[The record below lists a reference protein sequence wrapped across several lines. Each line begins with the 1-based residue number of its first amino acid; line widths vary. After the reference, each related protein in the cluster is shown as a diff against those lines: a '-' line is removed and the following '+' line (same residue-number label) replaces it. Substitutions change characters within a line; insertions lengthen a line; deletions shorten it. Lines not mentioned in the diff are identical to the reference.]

1 MPIYTKRCSQNT
13 QKLSQVGGSSLY
25 FSRFLSF
32 TRYFLFLLP
41 LASLFLLASCGG
53 GGGAAGAGAADG
65 DAGSAG
71 SAADNLSIANSSV
84 AENDRSIN
92 FTVSLPAAENS
103 VTSFYY
109 RTKDDSAVAG
119 SDYRAT
125 SASASIASGA
135 TTTKISVVIINDDD
149 IEDEESFFVE
159 ILRSSTADTVIATAT
174 ATIKIDDLPSLS
186 IAGASASE
194 DAESLE
200 FIVSLSAPFPG
211 HIVSFDY
218 QTIAGSATEGDDYTG
233 VASNTASNTATIP
246 AGDTQIS
253 VPISIVN
260 DSIDEGTEV
269 FELVISNPVNATISQ
284 ASSALG
290 TIKGEIA
297 SLFIADVSTL
307 ESAGVLKFIVTLD
320 RLVNQTVYFDY
331 ETTPVSASFLD
342 YTSAFGRASIPAGDT
357 TAEIPIAIVDDQLV
371 EDNESF
377 FVEISNATSATSAIL
392 ISKPRATVT
401 IKIDELPTLSIA
413 GRSVIESAGR
423 LRFIARLSVPFPE
436 NIVSFDYET
445 LSGSASRDLDY
456 SHSTARA
463 SIKAGELITSIFV
476 DLIDDVDVEN
486 DETFDLVI
494 SKLINATI
502 DLATVTVIIKSDD
515 LPSLTIANVVASE
528 DVGTLQF
535 VASLSEP
542 FSADVSF
549 AYETRA
555 GSASAPSDYTSAFG
569 RASILAGDTTTAIPI
584 VIKNDDDIEAAESFD
599 LVIANPLNATISKAS
614 ATVTIKIDELPSLS
628 ITDATA
634 FESARILTFRVSLSV
649 PFPDDIVYFD
659 YETLSGSASRDLD
672 YTYTTARAVI
682 LAGETDTSIIIPISD
697 DNLIE
702 TDETFDLV
710 ITNPINTTISKARAT
725 ATIKTDDL
733 PSLTIAN
740 VSASED
746 VGTLQFVVTL
756 SEPFGADASFN
767 YTTRAGSASAP
778 SDYTSAFGRASIL
791 AGDTTTEIPIAIID
805 DDSVEAD
812 ESFELV
818 ISNPLNATISKASA
832 TATIKIDELPSLS
845 ITDATAFESARIL
858 TFRVS
863 LNEAFPG
870 HLVYFDYETLS
881 GSASSNLDY
890 TYTTARAVILAGEKD
905 TSIIIPISDD
915 NLIETDETFDLVIT
929 NPINTT
935 ISKARATATIKNDD
949 LPSLFIADAT
959 ALESEP
965 TLRFV
970 VTLSEPVGADVS
982 FDYATRAG
990 SALAGSDYTSDSGR
1004 VSILAGATTT
1014 EIPIA
1019 IIQDIINEGDEVFEL
1034 VVSNPNNALISR
1046 ASATGTIRGAIAS
1059 LFIADGSAFE
1069 SEGSIKFSVTL
1080 STPVTKDVSFDYA
1093 TIPGGSALAGSD
1105 YTSASGNMTIKAG
1118 DTTAEL
1124 EVELIDDA
1132 IPESNNSFF
1141 VDIGTSAPSTELSIS
1156 KKRATATIKNDDLPA
1171 LSIANTSVRES
1182 AGRLE
1187 FVVTLNQSSPSN
1199 VTFFYYTLD
1208 GSASADLDYVHS
1220 VGTTTILAGTESIK
1234 IPIGILDDDLVEA
1247 DESFELV
1254 IASPAN
1260 ATIDKARAT
1269 ATIINDDLLTLSVAD
1284 GSAFESEGSIKF
1296 SVTLSEPVGADV
1308 SFDYETRAGS
1318 ASANSDYTSDSGRAS
1333 ILAGD
1338 TTAEIPIAI
1347 INDQLVEADES
1358 FELVITNSANAT
1370 ISKSSATATIKDDDV
1385 PALSIANTSAL
1396 ESAGRLEFVVIL
1408 NQIAPSNVTFFYHTL
1423 DGSASAE
1430 LDYVHSVGAATILAG
1445 TESIKIPISILDDDL
1460 VEANETFDLVIANP
1474 INATIATNRA
1484 TATIQNDDTPSL
1496 SVVGRSALES
1506 ARSLKFTVFLSMPI
1520 TKDASFRYQ
1529 TIAGSALATSDYTSV
1544 SDATSILAG
1553 STSISIIIDLSAD
1566 SLIEADETFDLVIFS
1581 PENAIIDIARA
1592 TATIKNDDFP
1602 ILSIADATAL
1612 ESAGSLEFVVSL
1624 SEAFP
1629 SNIVAFEY
1637 HTLQASA
1644 IADLDYTHSFA
1655 SATISAGDT
1664 STGISIAIID
1674 DLLLEADES
1683 FDIIISNIVNAT
1695 IDQAR
1700 ATGTIKSED
1709 LVGLSVIGRSALE
1722 SARSIQFTVF
1732 LSAAITK
1739 DVSFDYKTQSGSAL
1753 ATSDYTSVSDT
1764 TSIPAG
1770 STSISIFVDLSD
1782 DTLVED
1788 DESFELVIANP
1799 TNATIDIARATGTIK
1814 IEDLPTLSITDA
1826 SAIEGTETLE
1836 FIASLSSPFP
1846 GHIVSFDYQTINGS
1860 AKNILDYTAS
1870 FARVSISAGD
1880 STTAIA
1886 IVIRNDSLIE
1896 DDESFDLVI
1905 ANPTNANIDKPS
1917 ATATIKND
1925 DLPSLSITGSSVKEA
1940 AGSLRFI
1947 VRLSVPFLSTDV
1959 FFDYETIAGSALA
1972 TSDYIGVSDTTSIP
1986 AGSSTAEIV
1995 IDIVKGDARI
2005 REGDEVFSLKLSNPV
2020 NATISKASALG
2031 IIEGLSTSLFIADAT
2046 ALESEQVLRF
2056 AVTLNNT
2063 YNKDLSVDYK
2073 TIAISASNDI
2083 DYTGVVAQTIIISRG
2098 DTTAEIIIDISNDT
2112 SIENDETFFVVIST
2126 SEPTADISIS
2136 REQATGTIVN
2146 DDLPVLSIAN
2156 VTTLENAG
2164 SLEFVASLSA
2174 PFPGHLVS
2182 FDYETLSGSA
2192 SADLDY
2198 SSLLT
2203 TANIYS
2209 GDTTALISINIL
2221 DDNLIEDDE
2230 TFDLVI
2236 SNLVNATISTPRAT
2250 ATIKIDELPS
2260 LTITDATAFEGD
2272 RQIKFSVSLSVPFLR
2287 ADVSFDYATI
2297 AGSARANSD
2306 YTSDFGSA
2314 SISAG
2319 DTTAELFIDLID
2331 DALVEDAETF
2341 YVMLSNPV
2349 NATIDENKD
2358 RATATI
2364 RIDDIPSLSIIDTAA
2379 IESEGSIKFIARLN
2393 VPFPGHLV
2401 SFDYATLAG
2410 SASAD
2415 SDYTSDFGSA
2425 SIPAG
2430 DTTTEIAITIN
2441 NDSLIEDDET
2451 FDLVITNPTNATIDR
2466 ARATAT
2472 IKIDDLPSLTI
2483 TDATAFESDRQ
2494 MKFSLSL
2501 SEAFAN
2507 TDVSFD
2513 YETLAGSA
2521 SAPSD
2526 YIYKFATARILAG
2539 DTTAELFID
2548 LRDDDLTEDPET
2560 FYVML
2565 SNPTNATIDRAR
2577 ATGTI
2582 QIDELPS
2589 LSIADATAV
2598 EATGSIK
2605 FTVTLNPSFA
2615 STDVSFD
2622 YATIAGSASA
2632 TSDYTSASG
2641 RASIPAG
2648 DTTTELSI
2656 TITDDSITEDPEI
2669 FYVVLSNPTNAT
2681 IDIASATATIKN
2693 DDLPILS
2700 IADATAFEDTGS
2712 IKFTVTL
2719 NPSFASTDVFFYYET
2734 LAASA
2739 SATSDYTSASGRTS
2753 ILAGDTT
2760 TEIAIIITPDDS
2772 IEDPESFFLTISN
2785 PTNATIDRA
2794 RATGTIQIDDFPTLS
2809 ITDAAALEGTNMQF
2823 SVSLSKAFANTDVSF
2838 YYETIPIT
2846 TTADADYISSSGT
2859 KIISATDTTTTIT
2872 IEINSDSIV
2881 EGDEFVGVRL
2891 SRPVN
2896 ATIKDGDARGIIDGQ
2911 IASLSIANSS
2921 VIEGAEPIEFIV
2933 HLSKTLERNISFSY
2947 QTTSGSA
2954 TSAIDYLD
2962 NPQTLTI
2969 AAGERQQ
2976 TISVGIIDDPFIED
2990 DETFDITI
2998 STTEPANELTISQ
3011 ASAIGTIKIDDL
3023 PSLSITDAIALEGK
3037 QMKFTVTLNPS
3048 FRSTEVSFN
3057 YQTLTSSA
3065 SAADYTGVTANSMT
3079 TASILGGDTTT
3090 EIVIFIEDDDFVED
3104 DETFD
3109 LVITNPTN
3117 ATPDMISATGT
3128 IKIDDLPILSITDA
3142 SALESERT
3150 MQFIVS
3156 LSAPFPGNIVSFG
3169 YQTIAGSASVGRDYY
3184 TSAFDATSIPADSTS
3199 ISILIDI
3206 SDDSLVEDDETFD
3219 LVIFSLVNATTGDIR
3234 ATATIKIDDF
3244 PILSITDASAVENEK
3259 LIKFTVRLSEAFSRT
3274 DVFFDYKT
3282 SEDTAL
3288 DTFDYTG
3295 DSGRTSIPA
3304 GSTSISILIDIS
3316 DDSLVEDDERFLLVI
3331 SKPVNAIIDENAA
3344 SATGTIKID
3353 DLPIL
3358 SITDASAL
3366 ESERALQFRVS
3377 LSVPF
3382 PGNDVSF
3389 DYKTLAGSATATID
3403 YTSVFD
3409 TTSIPAD
3416 STSISIVI
3424 GLIDDRFVEDDETF
3438 DLVISNTTNATP
3450 DMISATGTIKID
3462 DLPIL
3467 SITDASTLESES
3479 LEFTV
3484 TLSAPFPGNIVSF
3497 DYKTIAG
3504 SATATIDYKSVF
3516 GTASIPADST
3526 SISILI
3532 DISDD
3537 ALVEDDESFL
3547 LVISNTTNATPDMIS
3562 ATGTIKIDDLPILSI
3577 TDASAVENEKLIKF
3591 TVRLSEAFPGNDV
3604 SFDYETVA
3612 VLDLK
3617 TGEFSAKNIIDYT
3630 RVSSRTSIPAGDT
3643 TTEISIIIEDDD
3655 LVEDDE
3661 RFLLVISNPVNAI
3674 IDENAASATGTIK
3687 IDDLPS
3693 LSITDVSAFED
3704 TRSIEFVVT
3713 LATISDST
3721 TFFDYETLSG
3731 SGSASATIDYH
3742 AVSGAGT
3749 IAPRGNQTSIF
3760 ITIVAD
3766 DELELDES
3774 FDLEITY
3781 PSSNVVITRATATIK
3796 NDDFPTL
3803 SIAASSAEEDAG
3815 SMKFIVSL
3823 SAAFGNVAFD
3833 YHTEAGSATSGDDY
3847 TGVSATNPT
3856 RISVPANE
3864 TEVVFS
3870 ISIIDDIFT
3879 EGDESFDVII
3889 SNPVNAT
3896 IDIARA
3902 TGTIKD
3908 NDVPGLSIADA
3919 TALEDAGVMEFV
3931 VSLDATFTFGDIS
3944 FNYQTIDLTARGTI
3958 NWSNQRASWSPR
3970 EHHTSLVLQNKIW
3983 VLGGNSDI
3991 GLQNDV
3997 WYSTDGEHW
4006 SEAKTND
4013 ETGWEARS
4021 SHSSLAHQDK
4031 SWVLG
4036 GALTGET
4043 TTNDVWF
4050 STSNTQLAY
4059 KDVSVNERYE
4069 WSPRESHTSVVFQN
4083 QMWTLGGA
4091 LADGTTTNDVWTSI
4105 NDENDKQWIDVGAT
4119 NHWSP
4124 RKGHSSVVFDDKIWV
4139 LGGSAGSNYN
4149 NEVWDSTNGIA
4160 WTNLGATNHWS
4171 ARKEHSSV
4179 VYGSRIWV
4187 LGGALAD
4194 GTTTNDAWYSA
4205 DGITW
4210 TPTTKFD
4217 DSGAGRQAH
4226 TSVVFDGRIWVL
4238 GGRTPTRITDSVSYI
4253 SSFPDYQ
4260 AVASMTGVIPQG
4272 AKQTKIAITL
4282 FENKIF
4288 QTTNKEFFVDIFN
4301 PVNAVIV
4308 RDPNNSA
4315 AITGRAEGTIVED
4328 DLPILSIAD
4337 ASAIEADR
4345 QMEFIVTL
4353 TPASNI
4359 DVTFYYDT
4367 TDGTAQS
4374 ISKDS
4379 DVPIDD
4385 RETVKKGFAKDY
4397 ESQKGSSTI
4406 RAGDTTTSITISI
4419 LDDSDID
4426 NNETF
4431 DVIITKSTNATFDT
4445 DGSNKATGTIRSGF
4459 WREVTITGNK
4469 WSARLN
4475 HTSVVFKNKIWVL
4488 GGIGLKGLKN
4498 DVWSSDLSTWEH
4510 VQSRAAWSP
4519 RQEHSSVVYENK
4531 MWVLGGAI
4539 AATISAS
4546 TDLVNDV
4553 WYSSDGI
4560 TWTAATTDAAWS
4572 PRQGHSLVYFRDD
4585 MYVLG
4590 GADASHNA
4598 SEGFDD
4604 MWQSRDGINWS
4615 KQQVGK
4621 SFTGNSRF
4629 AAVAFARSYIALLG
4643 GIAHTNSA
4651 SNGNAFWRF
4660 RAPFT
4665 DWINVATDIGANPSG
4680 FSHFQYTDSVFLDVI
4695 GNSCLAA
4702 RCGGVYYLIG
4712 GRSLFGIT
4720 EKLRY
4725 IRTITVANVARWEDY
4740 DTDNLPL
4747 VANHTAVA
4755 LDGKVYVI
4763 GGVEQGVGVTNKV
4776 WLLED

>member
-1 MPIYTKRCSQNT
+1 MKFYTKRCSQNT
-13 QKLSQVGGSSLY
+13 QKLSQVAGSLLD

-32 TRYFLFLLP
+32 TRNFLFLLP
-41 LASLFLLASCGG
+41 LVSLFLFASCSGG
-53 GGGAAGAGAADG
+53 AGAAGAAG
-65 DAGSAG
+65 DSG

-84 AENDRSIN
+84 DEDAGSIN
-92 FTVSLPAAENS
+92 FIVSLPAVADS
-103 VTSFYY
+103 ATSFYY
-109 RTKDDSAVAG
+109 RTKDGNAKDDNKNAIAG

-125 SASASIASGA
+125 SASASIASGDID
-135 TTTKISVVIINDDD
+135 TTISVVIINDDD

-159 ILRSSTADTVIATAT
+159 ILRSSTADIVIATAT
-174 ATIKIDDLPSLS
+174 ATIKIDDFPILS
-186 IAGASASE
+186 ITGASASE

-200 FIVSLSAPFPG
+200 FIASLSAPFPG
-211 HIVSFDY
+211 NIVSFDY
-218 QTIAGSATEGDDYTG
+218 ETIAGSATEGDDYTG
-233 VASNTASNTATIP
+233 VATKTATIP
-246 AGDTQIS
+246 AGSTQIS
-253 VPISIVN
+253 IPISIVN

-269 FELVISNPVNATISQ
+269 FKLVISKPVNATISE
-284 ASSALG
+284 ASALG
-290 TIKGEIA
+290 IIKGEIA

-331 ETTPVSASFLD
+331 ETTPSSASFLD
-342 YTSAFGRASIPAGDT
+342 YTSALGRASIPAGDT
-357 TAEIPIAIVDDQLV
+357 TAEIPIAIIDDQLV

-445 LSGSASRDLDY
+445 LSGSASSNLDY
-456 SHSTARA
+456 SHVAARA

-476 DLIDDVDVEN
+476 DLIDDLDVEN

-535 VASLSEP
+535 VASLSAP
-542 FSADVSF
+542 FSANVSF

-555 GSASAPSDYTSAFG
+555 GSAIPGSDYTSASG
-569 RASILAGDTTTAIPI
+569 RASIPAGDTTTAIPI
-584 VIKNDDDIEAAESFD
+584 VISNDDDIEAAESFE
-599 LVIANPLNATISKAS
+599 LVITNPLNATISKAS
-614 ATVTIKIDELPSLS
+614 ATATIKIDELPSLS
-628 ITDATA
+628 IADGSA
-634 FESARILTFRVSLSV
+634 FESERILTFRVSLSV
-649 PFPDDIVYFD
+649 PFPDDIVFFD

-672 YTYTTARAVI
+672 YSHTSARAMI
-682 LAGETDTSIIIPISD
+682 LAGEKDTSIVIPISD

-710 ITNPINTTISKARAT
+710 ITNPINATISKARAT

-756 SEPFGADASFN
+756 SEPFGADVSFD
-767 YTTRAGSASAP
+767 YATIAGTASAT
-778 SDYTSAFGRASIL
+778 SDYTSDSGRTSIL
-791 AGDTTTEIPIAIID
+791 AGDTKTEIPIAIKND
-805 DDSVEAD
+805 DDIEAD

-818 ISNPLNATISKASA
+818 ISNPINA
-832 TATIKIDELPSLS
+832 
-845 ITDATAFESARIL
+845 
-858 TFRVS
+858 
-863 LNEAFPG
+863 
-870 HLVYFDYETLS
+870 
-881 GSASSNLDY
+881 
-890 TYTTARAVILAGEKD
+890 
-905 TSIIIPISDD
+905 
-915 NLIETDETFDLVIT
+915 
-929 NPINTT
+929 T
-935 ISKARATATIKNDD
+935 ISKARATATGTIRGEIA
-949 LPSLFIADAT
+949 SLSVADGSAF
-959 ALESEP
+959 EGDQS
-965 TLRFV
+965 LRFV
-970 VTLSEPVGADVS
+970 VTLSAPVTKDVS

-990 SALAGSDYTSDSGR
+990 TASAPSDYTSASR
-1004 VSILAGATTT
+1004 RASILAGDTTVG
-1014 EIPIA
+1014 IDIA
-1019 IIQDIINEGDEVFEL
+1019 IIQDTTSEGDEVFEL
-1034 VVSNPNNALISR
+1034 VVSNPNNALISKAR
-1046 ASATGTIRGAIAS
+1046 ATGTIRGEIAS
-1059 LFIADGSAFE
+1059 LSVADGSAFE
-1069 SEGSIKFSVTL
+1069 SDGSIKFSVTL
-1080 STPVTKDVSFDYA
+1080 SAPVTKDVSFDYA
-1093 TIPGGSALAGSD
+1093 TIAGSALATSD
-1105 YTSASGNMTIKAG
+1105 YTSASGNITIKAG

-1141 VDIGTSAPSTELSIS
+1141 VEIGTSAPSTELIIS
-1156 KKRATATIKNDDLPA
+1156 KERATGTIKN
-1171 LSIANTSVRES
+1171 
-1182 AGRLE
+1182 
-1187 FVVTLNQSSPSN
+1187 
-1199 VTFFYYTLD
+1199 
-1208 GSASADLDYVHS
+1208 
-1220 VGTTTILAGTESIK
+1220 
-1234 IPIGILDDDLVEA
+1234 
-1247 DESFELV
+1247 
-1254 IASPAN
+1254 
-1260 ATIDKARAT
+1260 
-1269 ATIINDDLLTLSVAD
+1269 
-1284 GSAFESEGSIKF
+1284 
-1296 SVTLSEPVGADV
+1296 
-1308 SFDYETRAGS
+1308 
-1318 ASANSDYTSDSGRAS
+1318 
-1333 ILAGD
+1333 
-1338 TTAEIPIAI
+1338 
-1347 INDQLVEADES
+1347 
-1358 FELVITNSANAT
+1358 
-1370 ISKSSATATIKDDDV
+1370 DDV

-1396 ESAGRLEFVVIL
+1396 EDAGRLEFGVTL
-1408 NQIAPSNVTFFYHTL
+1408 NQRALSNVTFFYHTL
-1423 DGSASAE
+1423 DGSASAD

-1484 TATIQNDDTPSL
+1484 TATIQNDDIPSL
-1496 SVVGRSALES
+1496 SVIGRSALES
-1506 ARSLKFTVFLSMPI
+1506 AGSLKFTVFLSTPI
-1520 TKDASFRYQ
+1520 TKDVSFDYKTQ
-1529 TIAGSALATSDYTSV
+1529 SGSALATSDYTSV
-1544 SDATSILAG
+1544 SDTTSIPAG
-1553 STSISIIIDLSAD
+1553 STSISIFVDLSDD

-1581 PENAIIDIARA
+1581 PKNATIDIARA

-1722 SARSIQFTVF
+1722 SAGSLKFTVF
-1732 LSAAITK
+1732 LSAPITK

-1753 ATSDYTSVSDT
+1753 ATSDYTSVSDA

-1788 DESFELVIANP
+1788 DESFELVITNP

-1814 IEDLPTLSITDA
+1814 IEDLPTLSVADA
-1826 SAIEGTETLE
+1826 SAIEGAETLE

-1925 DLPSLSITGSSVKEA
+1925 DFPSLSITGSSALES

-1959 FFDYETIAGSALA
+1959 FFDYETISGSALA
-1972 TSDYIGVSDTTSIP
+1972 PSDYTSDSGRASIP
-1986 AGSSTAEIV
+1986 AGSSTAEIF
-1995 IDIVKGDARI
+1995 IDIVNDGVN
-2005 REGDEVFSLKLSNPV
+2005 EGDEVFSLKLSNPV

-2031 IIEGLSTSLFIADAT
+2031 IIEGQLTSLFIADAT

-2056 AVTLNNT
+2056 AVTLSNT
-2063 YNKDLSVDYK
+2063 FRRELFVDYK

-2083 DYTGVVAQTIIISRG
+2083 DYTGVVAETIIISQG
-2098 DTTAEIIIDISNDT
+2098 DTTAEIMIDIINDT
-2112 SIENDETFFVVIST
+2112 SIENDENFFVVIST
-2126 SEPTADISIS
+2126 SVPTVDISIS
-2136 REQATGTIVN
+2136 REQATGTIIN

-2236 SNLVNATISTPRAT
+2236 SNLVNATINTPRAT

-2297 AGSARANSD
+2297 AGSASADSD

-2319 DTTAELFIDLID
+2319 DTTAELFIELID

-2341 YVMLSNPV
+2341 YVVLSNPV

-2364 RIDDIPSLSIIDTAA
+2364 RIDELPSLSIIDTAA

-2401 SFDYATLAG
+2401 SFDYATIAG
-2410 SASAD
+2410 SASAT

-2472 IKIDDLPSLTI
+2472 IKIDDLPILSI

-2501 SEAFAN
+2501 SVPFLRA
-2507 TDVSFD
+2507 DVSFD
-2513 YETLAGSA
+2513 YATIAGSA
-2521 SAPSD
+2521 SADFDYTSD
-2526 YIYKFATARILAG
+2526 FGSASIKAG
-2539 DTTAELFID
+2539 DTTAELFIE
-2548 LRDDDLTEDPET
+2548 LIDDMLVEDPET
-2560 FYVML
+2560 FYVVL
-2565 SNPTNATIDRAR
+2565 SNLINATIDENKDR
-2577 ATGTI
+2577 ATATI

-2589 LSIADATAV
+2589 LSIANATAF
-2598 EATGSIK
+2598 EDAGSIK

-2622 YATIAGSASA
+2622 YKTLAGSASA
-2632 TSDYTSASG
+2632 TSDYTSVSST
-2641 RASIPAG
+2641 ASILAG

-2656 TITDDSITEDPEI
+2656 TITDDSTTEDPEI

-2693 DDLPILS
+2693 DDLPSLS
-2700 IADATAFEDTGS
+2700 IADAAASEDAGS

-2719 NPSFASTDVFFYYET
+2719 NHSFASTDVSFDYET
-2734 LAASA
+2734 LADSA
-2739 SATSDYTSASGRTS
+2739 SATSDYTSASGRAS
-2753 ILAGDTT
+2753 IPAGDTT
-2760 TEIAIIITPDDS
+2760 AEIAIMITPDNF

-2794 RATGTIQIDDFPTLS
+2794 RATGTIKIDDFPTLS
-2809 ITDAAALEGTNMQF
+2809 ITDATAREGTNMQF

-2846 TTADADYISSSGT
+2846 TSADEDYMSSSGT
-2859 KIISATDTTTTIT
+2859 KIIRATDTTTTIT
-2872 IEINSDSIV
+2872 IEINSDNLI
-2881 EGDEFVGVRL
+2881 EGDEFVDVRL
-2891 SRPVN
+2891 SSLVN
-2896 ATIKDGDARGIIDGQ
+2896 ATIKDGYARGTIEGQ

-2921 VIEGAEPIEFIV
+2921 VVEGAGPIKFIV
-2933 HLSKTLERNISFSY
+2933 RLSKTLGRDISFSY

-2954 TSAIDYLD
+2954 TSTMDYLG
-2962 NPQTLTI
+2962 NPQTLMI
-2969 AAGERQQ
+2969 DAGKNQQ
-2976 TISVGIIDDPFIED
+2976 TIFIDISDDSLIED

-2998 STTEPANELTISQ
+2998 STTEPLAELRISKK
-3011 ASAIGTIKIDDL
+3011 SAIGTIKIDDL
-3023 PSLSITDAIALEGK
+3023 PSLSITDAIALEGER

-3065 SAADYTGVTANSMT
+3065 SAADYTEVTASSMT
-3079 TASILGGDTTT
+3079 TASILGGDTTA
-3090 EIVIFIEDDDFVED
+3090 EIVIFIEDDNFVED

-3109 LVITNPTN
+3109 LVITSPTN
-3117 ATPDMISATGT
+3117 ATIDIARATGT
-3128 IKIDDLPILSITDA
+3128 IKIDDLPTLSVADT

-3169 YQTIAGSASVGRDYY
+3169 YQTIAGSASVDRDYY

-3219 LVIFSLVNATTGDIR
+3219 LVILSLVNATTGDIR

-3282 SEDTAL
+3282 SEDTAQ
-3288 DTFDYTG
+3288 DTTDYT
-3295 DSGRTSIPA
+3295 RTSATASILA
-3304 GSTSISILIDIS
+3304 GNTSFELLIDIS
-3316 DDSLVEDDERFLLVI
+3316 DDALVEDDETFYVVL
-3331 SKPVNAIIDENAA
+3331 SKPVNATIDENAA

-3366 ESERALQFRVS
+3366 ESERAMQFRVS
-3377 LSVPF
+3377 LSAPF

-3389 DYKTLAGSATATID
+3389 DYKTIAGSATATID

-3438 DLVISNTTNATP
+3438 DLVITKANN
-3450 DMISATGTIKID
+3450 
-3462 DLPIL
+3462 
-3467 SITDASTLESES
+3467 
-3479 LEFTV
+3479 
-3484 TLSAPFPGNIVSF
+3484 
-3497 DYKTIAG
+3497 
-3504 SATATIDYKSVF
+3504 ATIDK
-3516 GTASIPADST
+3516 
-3526 SISILI
+3526 
-3532 DISDD
+3532 
-3537 ALVEDDESFL
+3537 
-3547 LVISNTTNATPDMIS
+3547 NAAS

-3591 TVRLSEAFPGNDV
+3591 TVTLNFPFPGNDV
-3604 SFDYETVA
+3604 SFDYQTLA
-3612 VLDLK
+3612 
-3617 TGEFSAKNIIDYT
+3617 GSATATIDYT
-3630 RVSSRTSIPAGDT
+3630 SVLGTTSIPADST
-3643 TTEISIIIEDDD
+3643 SISILIDISDDA

-3661 RFLLVISNPVNAI
+3661 TFLLVISNPVNAT
-3674 IDENAASATGTIK
+3674 IDKNAASATGTIK

-3693 LSITDVSAFED
+3693 LSITDASTLESESLEFTVTLSAPFPGNDVSFDYKTIAGSATATIDYTSVFDTTSIPADSTSISILIDIIDDSLIEDDETFDLAITKANNATIDKNAASATGTIKIDDLPSLSIANANAFED
-3704 TRSIEFVVT
+3704 AGSIEFVVT
-3713 LATISDST
+3713 LATTSDSP

-3731 SGSASATIDYH
+3731 SASANIDYQT
-3742 AVSGAGT
+3742 VSGTGT
-3749 IAPRGNQTSIF
+3749 IAPRGNQISIV
-3760 ITIVAD
+3760 ITIVTD
-3766 DELELDES
+3766 DDLELDES

-3796 NDDFPTL
+3796 NDDFPKL
-3803 SIAASSAEEDAG
+3803 SIAASSAEENTG
-3815 SMKFIVSL
+3815 PMEFTVSL
-3823 SAAFGNVAFD
+3823 SEPFGNVAFD

-3847 TGVSATNPT
+3847 TGVSATNPM

-3864 TEVVFS
+3864 REVVIS
-3870 ISIIDDIFT
+3870 ISIRNDNDT

-3896 IDIARA
+3896 IDIDIARA
-3902 TGTIKD
+3902 RGTIKD
-3908 NDVPGLSIADA
+3908 DDFPGLSIADA

-3944 FNYQTIDLTARGTI
+3944 FNYQTINSTAIDTL
-3958 NWSNQRASWSPR
+3958 NWSNQIAGDSWSPR
-3970 EHHTSLVLQNKIW
+3970 EHHTSLVFDDKIW
-3983 VLGGNSDI
+3983 VLGGSD
-3991 GLQNDV
+3991 GSNLDDV
-3997 WYSTDGEHW
+3997 WSSANGRDWTNLAAADHW
-4006 SEAKTND
+4006 S
-4013 ETGWEARS
+4013 ARS
-4021 SHSSLAHQDK
+4021 SHSSLVHKDK
-4031 SWVLG
+4031 IWVLG
-4036 GALTGET
+4036 GALAGET

-4050 STSNTQLAY
+4050 STSGTQWDTDASY
-4059 KDVSVNERYE
+4059 R
-4069 WSPRESHTSVVFQN
+4069 WSPRESHTSVVFEN

-4091 LADGTTTNDVWTSI
+4091 LADGTTTNDVWTST
-4105 NDENDKQWIDVGAT
+4105 NDIRWIDVGAT

-4179 VYGSRIWV
+4179 VYGGKMWV
-4187 LGGALAD
+4187 LGGALAN

-4217 DSGAGRQAH
+4217 NSGAGRQAH
-4226 TSVVFDGRIWVL
+4226 TSVVFDGQIWVL
-4238 GGRTPTRITDSVSYI
+4238 GGRTPTEITDSVYFT

-4272 AKQTKIAITL
+4272 DRKTKIAITL
-4282 FENKIF
+4282 FANKIF
-4288 QTTNKEFFVDIFN
+4288 ETPNKEFFVDILD
-4301 PVNAVIV
+4301 PVNADIV
-4308 RDPNNSA
+4308 RDPNNSLA
-4315 AITGRAEGTIVED
+4315 QTGRATGTIVED

-4337 ASAIEADR
+4337 ASAFESDR

-4353 TPASNI
+4353 TPASHR

-4374 ISKDS
+4374 IDKVLSHTIVTEENDARTGNRQRINP
-4379 DVPIDD
+4379 VD
-4385 RETVKKGFAKDY
+4385 RGFAKDY

-4406 RAGDTTTSITISI
+4406 IAGDTTTSITISI
-4419 LDDSDID
+4419 FDDVDID
-4426 NNETF
+4426 YNETF
-4431 DVIITKSTNATFDT
+4431 DVIITKLTNATFDT
-4445 DGSNKATGTIRSGF
+4445 DGSNKATGTIRSGL
-4459 WREVTITGNK
+4459 WRKLITTGSK
-4469 WSARLN
+4469 WDARRS

-4488 GGIGLKGLKN
+4488 GGRSNSGWRN
-4498 DVWSSDLSTWEH
+4498 DVWSSDLSTWERKTH
-4510 VQSRAAWSP
+4510 NAAWAVRFSHTSVVFDGKIWVLGGIVAPSGQIESANDVWFSSDGITWTEVTTDTVWSP
-4519 RQEHSSVVYENK
+4519 RANHASAVFDNK
-4531 MWVLGGAI
+4531 MWVLGGAG
-4539 AATISAS
+4539 AASFVSNIIYEEAT
-4546 TDLVNDV
+4546 NDV
-4553 WYSSDGI
+4553 WTSVNGK
-4560 TWTAATTDAAWS
+4560 TWTKEAFHRLNEEFFT
-4572 PRQGHSLVYFRDD
+4572 PRYGHSVLVNPNNLLIITGGKPVDLFTQQLGRKIDPNGNKFVFQIGNNFDRLEGNVRFGEPGRFRSNKNFRDHQMLKVD
-4585 MYVLG
+4585 EKV
-4590 GADASHNA
+4590 
-4598 SEGFDD
+4598 
-4604 MWQSRDGINWS
+4604 
-4615 KQQVGK
+4615 K
-4621 SFTGNSRF
+4621 
-4629 AAVAFARSYIALLG
+4629 
-4643 GIAHTNSA
+4643 
-4651 SNGNAFWRF
+4651 
-4660 RAPFT
+4660 
-4665 DWINVATDIGANPSG
+4665 WI
-4680 FSHFQYTDSVFLDVI
+4680 
-4695 GNSCLAA
+4695 
-4702 RCGGVYYLIG
+4702 IG
-4712 GRSLFGIT
+4712 GRSDVVSGRHNP
-4720 EKLRY
+4720 LRIY
-4725 IRTITVANVARWEDY
+4725 YSRIQVSYFEDIIFWREY
-4740 DTDNLPL
+4740 QETNLREIF
-4747 VANHTAVA
+4747 NHTAVA
-4755 LDGKVYVI
+4755 LDGKIYLM
-4763 GGVEQGVGVTNKV
+4763 GGEKYAQVGTVPTDEV
-4776 WLLED
+4776 WFLED

>member
-1 MPIYTKRCSQNT
+1 MKFYTKRCSQNT
-13 QKLSQVGGSSLY
+13 QKITQQKQEGSLLD
-25 FSRFLSF
+25 FRMFLSF
-32 TRYFLFLLP
+32 TRSVLFLLP

-53 GGGAAGAGAADG
+53 GGGGGGGSGTAGDSG
-65 DAGSAG
+65 G
-71 SAADNLSIANSSV
+71 SAADNLSIANNSV
-84 AENDRSIN
+84 AEDDRSIN
-92 FTVSLPAAENS
+92 FIVSLPAVADS
-103 VTSFYY
+103 ATSFYY

-125 SASASIASGA
+125 SASASIASGDIA
-135 TTTKISVVIINDDD
+135 TTISVDIINDDD

-186 IAGASASE
+186 ITGASASE
-194 DAESLE
+194 DAGSLE
-200 FIVSLSAPFPG
+200 FIASLSAPFPG
-211 HIVSFDY
+211 NDVSFSYETVAD
-218 QTIAGSATEGDDYTG
+218 SASPSSDYTS
-233 VASNTASNTATIP
+233 VSSTTTIP

-253 VPISIVN
+253 IPISIVN
-260 DSIDEGTEV
+260 DITDEGTEV

-284 ASSALG
+284 ASALG
-290 TIKGEIA
+290 IIKGEIA

-331 ETTPVSASFLD
+331 ETTPSSASFLD
-342 YTSAFGRASIPAGDT
+342 YTSALGRASIPAGDT
-357 TAEIPIAIVDDQLV
+357 TAEIPIAIIDDQLV

-377 FVEISNATSATSAIL
+377 FVEISNATSAIL
-392 ISKPRATVT
+392 ISRPRATVT

-413 GRSVIESAGR
+413 GSSVIESAGR
-423 LRFIARLSVPFPE
+423 LRFIARLSLPFPE

-445 LSGSASRDLDY
+445 LSGSASSNLDY
-456 SHSTARA
+456 SHSAARA

-476 DLIDDVDVEN
+476 DLIDDLDVEN

-515 LPSLTIANVVASE
+515 LPSLAIANVTASE
-528 DVGTLQF
+528 NAGTLQF
-535 VASLSEP
+535 VASLSAP

-549 AYETRA
+549 AYQTRA
-555 GSASAPSDYTSAFG
+555 GSASAPSDYTSASG

-584 VIKNDDDIEAAESFD
+584 VIINDDDIEAAESFD
-599 LVIANPLNATISKAS
+599 LVITK
-614 ATVTIKIDELPSLS
+614 
-628 ITDATA
+628 
-634 FESARILTFRVSLSV
+634 
-649 PFPDDIVYFD
+649 
-659 YETLSGSASRDLD
+659 
-672 YTYTTARAVI
+672 
-682 LAGETDTSIIIPISD
+682 
-697 DNLIE
+697 
-702 TDETFDLV
+702 
-710 ITNPINTTISKARAT
+710 
-725 ATIKTDDL
+725 
-733 PSLTIAN
+733 
-740 VSASED
+740 
-746 VGTLQFVVTL
+746 
-756 SEPFGADASFN
+756 
-767 YTTRAGSASAP
+767 
-778 SDYTSAFGRASIL
+778 
-791 AGDTTTEIPIAIID
+791 
-805 DDSVEAD
+805 
-812 ESFELV
+812 
-818 ISNPLNATISKASA
+818 PLNATISKASA

-845 ITDATAFESARIL
+845 ITDATALEGARILTFRVSLSSAFADDIVFFDYETLSGSASRDLDYTHTSARAVILAGETDTNIVIPISNLIETDETFDLVITNPINATISKARATATIKTDDLPSLTIANVSASEDAGTLQFVVTLSEPFGADTSFNYATRAGSASAPSDYTSASGRASILAGDTKTEISIAIIDDDSVEADESFELVISSPLNATISKASATATIKIDELPRLSIADGSAFESARSL

-890 TYTTARAVILAGEKD
+890 THTTARAVILAGEKD
-905 TSIIIPISDD
+905 TSIIIPIS
-915 NLIETDETFDLVIT
+915 NLIEVDETFDLVIT
-929 NPINTT
+929 NPINAT
-935 ISKARATATIKNDD
+935 ISKARATGRIKIDNEEQA
-949 LPSLFIADAT
+949 SLSVADAV
-959 ALESEP
+959 AFESDQR
-965 TLRFV
+965 LRFV
-970 VTLSEPVGADVS
+970 VTLSKPVTKAVS
-982 FDYATRAG
+982 FQYSTQEG
-990 SALAGSDYTSDSGR
+990 SAIAGSDYTPAGR
-1004 VSILAGATTT
+1004 EARGYKYRYNLQEGDTIASID
-1014 EIPIA
+1014 IA
-1019 IIQDIINEGDEVFEL
+1019 IIQDTINEGDEFFEL
-1034 VVSNPNNALISR
+1034 VISGDYMSEYNAPISR
-1046 ASATGTIRGAIAS
+1046 ARATGTIRGEIAS
-1059 LFIADGSAFE
+1059 LSIADGSAFE

-1093 TIPGGSALAGSD
+1093 TIPGSALAGSD
-1105 YTSASGNMTIKAG
+1105 YTSTSGNITIKAG

-1132 IPESNNSFF
+1132 TAKSNNSFF
-1141 VDIGTSAPSTELSIS
+1141 VEIGTSAPSTELIIS
-1156 KKRATATIKNDDLPA
+1156 KERATATIKNDDLPA
-1171 LSIANTSVRES
+1171 LSIANTSVIES
-1182 AGRLE
+1182 AGYLE
-1187 FVVTLNQSSPSN
+1187 FVVTLNHNSPSN
-1199 VTFFYYTLD
+1199 VTFFYYTLA

-1220 VGTTTILAGTESIK
+1220 VGTTTIKADSTIVT
-1234 IPIGILDDDLVEA
+1234 IPIGILDDLLIEA

-1254 IASPAN
+1254 IANPTN

-1269 ATIINDDLLTLSVAD
+1269 ATIKNDDLLSLSVAD

-1296 SVTLSEPVGADV
+1296 SVTLSAPVTKDV
-1308 SFDYETRAGS
+1308 SFDYATIPGS
-1318 ASANSDYTSDSGRAS
+1318 ALATSDYTSTSGN
-1333 ILAGD
+1333 ITIKAGD
-1338 TTAEIPIAI
+1338 TTAELEVELIDDAI
-1347 INDQLVEADES
+1347 SESNNSFFVEIGTSAPS
-1358 FELVITNSANAT
+1358 TELI
-1370 ISKSSATATIKDDDV
+1370 ISKERATATIKNDDL
-1385 PALSIANTSAL
+1385 PALSIANTSAR
-1396 ESAGRLEFVVIL
+1396 ESAGRLEFGVTL
-1408 NQIAPSNVTFFYHTL
+1408 NHNSPSNVTFFYHTL
-1423 DGSASAE
+1423 AGSASAD

-1474 INATIATNRA
+1474 INAIIATNRA
-1484 TATIQNDDTPSL
+1484 TATIQNDDIPSL

-1506 ARSLKFTVFLSMPI
+1506 ARSIQFTVFLSVPI

-1544 SDATSILAG
+1544 SDTTSIPAG

-1566 SLIEADETFDLVIFS
+1566 SLIEADETFDLVIAS
-1581 PENAIIDIARA
+1581 PINAIIDRARA

-1602 ILSIADATAL
+1602 ILSIADATAI

-1624 SEAFP
+1624 SEAFA
-1629 SNIVAFEY
+1629 SNIVTFEY

-1732 LSAAITK
+1732 LSAPITK

-1770 STSISIFVDLSD
+1770 STSISIIIDLSD

-1788 DESFELVIANP
+1788 DESFDLVITNP
-1799 TNATIDIARATGTIK
+1799 TNATINIARATATIK
-1814 IEDLPTLSITDA
+1814 IDDLPTLSIADA
-1826 SAIEGTETLE
+1826 SAIEGAEALE

-1846 GHIVSFDYQTINGS
+1846 GNIVSFDYQTINGS
-1860 AKNILDYTAS
+1860 AKDILDYTAS

-1905 ANPTNANIDKPS
+1905 ANLTNANIDQPS

-1925 DLPSLSITGSSVKEA
+1925 DLPSLSITGSSALES

-1959 FFDYETIAGSALA
+1959 FFDYETISGSASA
-1972 TSDYIGVSDTTSIP
+1972 PSDYTSDSGRASIP
-1986 AGSSTAEIV
+1986 AGSSTAEIF
-1995 IDIVKGDARI
+1995 IDIVNDGNLI
-2005 REGDEVFSLKLSNPV
+2005 PEGDEVFSLKLSNPV

-2031 IIEGLSTSLFIADAT
+2031 IIEGRSTSLFIADAT

-2056 AVTLNNT
+2056 AVTLSQPFGE
-2063 YNKDLSVDYK
+2063 DLSVDYK

-2083 DYTGVVAQTIIISRG
+2083 DYTGVVAQTITIPRQA
-2098 DTTAEIIIDISNDT
+2098 TTAEIMIDISNDT
-2112 SIENDETFFVVIST
+2112 SIENDENFFVVIST
-2126 SEPTADISIS
+2126 SVPTTELSIS
-2136 REQATGTIVN
+2136 REQATGTIIN

-2236 SNLVNATISTPRAT
+2236 SNLVNATINTPRAT

-2297 AGSARANSD
+2297 AGSASADSD

-2319 DTTAELFIDLID
+2319 DTTTELFIELID

-2341 YVMLSNPV
+2341 YVMLSNPI

-2358 RATATI
+2358 RAIATI
-2364 RIDDIPSLSIIDTAA
+2364 RIDELPSLSIIDAAA

-2410 SASAD
+2410 SASAT

-2430 DTTTEIAITIN
+2430 DTTTEIAIIIN

-2472 IKIDDLPSLTI
+2472 IKIDDLPILSI

-2526 YIYKFATARILAG
+2526 YIYKFATVRILAG

-2548 LRDDDLTEDPET
+2548 LSDDALVEDPET
-2560 FYVML
+2560 FYVVL
-2565 SNPTNATIDRAR
+2565 SNPINTTIDRAR
-2577 ATGTI
+2577 ATATI

-2589 LSIADATAV
+2589 LSIANATAF

-2615 STDVSFD
+2615 STDVVFD
-2622 YATIAGSASA
+2622 YATIAGSAIA
-2632 TSDYTSASG
+2632 ISDYTSASG
-2641 RASIPAG
+2641 RASILAG
-2648 DTTTELSI
+2648 DTTTEISI
-2656 TITDDSITEDPEI
+2656 TITPDDLVEDSESFFLVI
-2669 FYVVLSNPTNAT
+2669 SNPTNAT

-2719 NPSFASTDVFFYYET
+2719 NPSFASTDVFFDYET

-2739 SATSDYTSASGRTS
+2739 SATSDYTSASGRAS

-2760 TEIAIIITPDDS
+2760 TEIAIIITDDDS
-2772 IEDPESFFLTISN
+2772 IEDPESFFLAISN

-2809 ITDAAALEGTNMQF
+2809 ITDATALEGTNMQF
-2823 SVSLSKAFANTDVSF
+2823 SVSLSEAFANTDVSF

-2846 TTADADYISSSGT
+2846 TTANADYISSSGT
-2859 KIISATDTTTTIT
+2859 KTIRATDTTTTIT

-2881 EGDEFVGVRL
+2881 EGDEFVDVRL
-2891 SRPVN
+2891 SSPVN
-2896 ATIKDGDARGIIDGQ
+2896 ATIIGRDARGTIEGQ
-2911 IASLSIANSS
+2911 IASLSIANGSI
-2921 VIEGAEPIEFIV
+2921 IEGAGPIEFIV
-2933 HLSKTLERNISFSY
+2933 RLSKTLERNISFSY

-2954 TSAIDYLD
+2954 TSTVDYLG
-2962 NPQTLTI
+2962 NPRNLMI
-2969 AAGERQQ
+2969 AAGERQR
-2976 TISVGIIDDPFIED
+2976 TIFIDISNDSLIED

-2998 STTEPANELTISQ
+2998 STTEPANELRISQ

-3023 PSLSITDAIALEGK
+3023 PSLSITDAAAVENAESI
-3037 QMKFTVTLNPS
+3037 KFTVTLNPS

-3057 YQTLTSSA
+3057 YQTLTGSA

-3090 EIVIFIEDDDFVED
+3090 EIVIFIEDDELVED

-3117 ATPDMISATGT
+3117 ATIDIARATGT
-3128 IKIDDLPILSITDA
+3128 IKIDDLPTLSVADT
-3142 SALESERT
+3142 SALESERAL
-3150 MQFIVS
+3150 QFIVS
-3156 LSAPFPGNIVSFG
+3156 LSAPFPGNIVSFD
-3169 YQTIAGSASVGRDYY
+3169 YQTIAGSASVGIDYY

-3206 SDDSLVEDDETFD
+3206 SNDSLIEDDETFD
-3219 LVIFSLVNATTGDIR
+3219 LVITNFTNASIGRASATG
-3234 ATATIKIDDF
+3234 TIKIDDL
-3244 PILSITDASAVENEK
+3244 PILSITDASAVENEQ

-3288 DTFDYTG
+3288 DTTDYTG
-3295 DSGRTSIPA
+3295 VSSTASIPA
-3304 GSTSISILIDIS
+3304 GDTTTEIVITIA
-3316 DDSLVEDDERFLLVI
+3316 DDDLVEDDESFLLVI
-3331 SKPVNAIIDENAA
+3331 SNTTNATPDMI

-3424 GLIDDRFVEDDETF
+3424 GLIDDRLVEDDETF
-3438 DLVISNTTNATP
+3438 DLVISKANNATI
-3450 DMISATGTIKID
+3450 DKNAARATGTIKID

-3467 SITDASTLESES
+3467 SITDASALESEK
-3479 LEFTV
+3479 LIKFTV
-3484 TLSAPFPGNIVSF
+3484 TLSAPFPGNDVFF

-3504 SATATIDYKSVF
+3504 SATATIDYTSVF
-3516 GTASIPADST
+3516 DATSIPADST

-3537 ALVEDDESFL
+3537 TLVEDDESFL

-3562 ATGTIKIDDLPILSI
+3562 ATGTIKIDDLPSLSI
-3577 TDASAVENEKLIKF
+3577 TDASTLESESLEF
-3591 TVRLSEAFPGNDV
+3591 TVTLSAPFPGNDV
-3604 SFDYETVA
+3604 SFDYQTIA
-3612 VLDLK
+3612 
-3617 TGEFSAKNIIDYT
+3617 GSATATIDYT
-3630 RVSSRTSIPAGDT
+3630 SVFDTTSIPADST
-3643 TTEISIIIEDDD
+3643 SISILIDIIDDSLIEDDETFD
-3655 LVEDDE
+3655 
-3661 RFLLVISNPVNAI
+3661 LVISKVN
-3674 IDENAASATGTIK
+3674 NATISRASATATIK

-3693 LSITDVSAFED
+3693 LSITDASAFED
-3704 TRSIEFVVT
+3704 TKSIEFVVT
-3713 LATISDST
+3713 LATTSDST
-3721 TFFDYETLSG
+3721 TFFDYKTL
-3731 SGSASATIDYH
+3731 SASASADIDYH
-3742 AVSGAGT
+3742 AVSGRGT
-3749 IAPRGNQTSIF
+3749 IAPRGNQISIF
-3760 ITIVAD
+3760 IPIVAD
-3766 DELELDES
+3766 DDLELDES
-3774 FDLEITY
+3774 FDLVITY

-3796 NDDFPTL
+3796 NDDFPKL
-3803 SIAASSAEEDAG
+3803 SIAASSVAENAG
-3815 SMKFIVSL
+3815 AMEFTVSL

-3833 YHTEAGSATSGDDY
+3833 YYTEAGSATEGDDY
-3847 TGVSATNPT
+3847 TGVAAT

-3864 TEVVFS
+3864 REVVIS
-3870 ISIIDDIFT
+3870 ISILNDNNT

-3889 SNPVNAT
+3889 SNPINAT

-3908 NDVPGLSIADA
+3908 DDVPGLSIADA

-3944 FNYQTIDLTARGTI
+3944 FNYQTLNLTARDTL
-3958 NWSNQRASWSPR
+3958 NWSNQIASWSPR
-3970 EHHTSLVLQNKIW
+3970 EHHTSLVFDDKIL
-3983 VLGGNSDI
+3983 VLGGNSDS

-3997 WYSTDGEHW
+3997 WSFSNEEW

-4031 SWVLG
+4031 IWVLG
-4036 GALTGET
+4036 GALAGET

-4050 STSNTQLAY
+4050 STSGTQWVTGASY
-4059 KDVSVNERYE
+4059 R
-4069 WSPRESHTSVVFQN
+4069 WSPRESHTSVVFEN
-4083 QMWTLGGA
+4083 KMWTLGGA
-4091 LADGTTTNDVWTSI
+4091 LADGTTTNDVWTST
-4105 NDENDKQWIDVGAT
+4105 NDERWIDVGAT

-4139 LGGSAGSNYN
+4139 LGGSAGSNHN

-4179 VYGSRIWV
+4179 VFGGRIWV
-4187 LGGALAD
+4187 LGGALAN

-4217 DSGAGRQAH
+4217 NSGAGRQAH

-4238 GGRTPTRITDSVSYI
+4238 GGRTPTGITDSVSYI

-4260 AVASMTGVIPQG
+4260 AVASMTGVIPRG
-4272 AKQTKIAITL
+4272 ALQTKIAITL
-4282 FENKIF
+4282 FANKIF
-4288 QTTNKEFFVDIFN
+4288 KITNKEFFVDIFN

-4315 AITGRAEGTIVED
+4315 AITGRATGTIVED

-4353 TPASNI
+4353 TPASHS

-4374 ISKDS
+4374 ISKES
-4379 DVPIDD
+4379 GANQQNNV
-4385 RETVKKGFAKDY
+4385 KGFAKDY
-4397 ESQKGSSTI
+4397 ESQKGSGTI

-4419 LDDSDID
+4419 LDDSDVD

-4431 DVIITKSTNATFDT
+4431 DVIITKLTNATFDT

-4459 WREVTITGNK
+4459 WRELTTTDRK
-4469 WSARLN
+4469 WDPRDN
-4475 HTSVVFKNKIWVL
+4475 HTSVVFDRKIWVI
-4488 GGIGLKGLKN
+4488 GGVHSGIHRN
-4498 DVWSSDLSTWEH
+4498 DVWSSSNGRDWTEIKANNTAYWKARASHTSVNYRNKIWVMGGLNAE
-4510 VQSRAAWSP
+4510 SR
-4519 RQEHSSVVYENK
+4519 E
-4531 MWVLGGAI
+4531 LF
-4539 AATISAS
+4539 
-4546 TDLVNDV
+4546 NDV

-4560 TWTAATTDAAWS
+4560 TWTEATTDA
-4572 PRQGHSLVYFRDD
+4572 P
-4585 MYVLG
+4585 
-4590 GADASHNA
+4590 
-4598 SEGFDD
+4598 
-4604 MWQSRDGINWS
+4604 WS
-4615 KQQVGK
+4615 KRAEHASVFFNRRMWVIGGGLIDGTIKNDSWYSTNGK
-4621 SFTGNSRF
+4621 DWIHALPTPLFKPNSQF
-4629 AAVAFARSYIALLG
+4629 VLLPFARDEDLVLFG
-4643 GIAHTNSA
+4643 GTAHSGLND
-4651 SNGNAFWRF
+4651 GNNLWRLKGSKD
-4660 RAPFT
+4660 PY
-4665 DWINVATDIGANPSG
+4665 
-4680 FSHFQYTDSVFLDVI
+4680 YTDNAWANLGNPGLNEDFTRLQFQNSVLLKVRSI
-4695 GNSCLAA
+4695 SCTESQS
-4702 RCGGVYYLIG
+4702 CGEVKYLIG
-4712 GRSLFGIT
+4712 GRSDRLSNYRNT
-4720 EKLRY
+4720 KLY
-4725 IRTITVANVARWEDY
+4725 YTRTFEGSAVFTLKWREY
-4740 DTDNLPL
+4740 QTDNLPI
-4747 VANHTAVA
+4747 VAGHTAVA

-4763 GGVEQGVGVTNKV
+4763 GGEILTEDRGLNLLDREQTNKV

>member
-1 MPIYTKRCSQNT
+1 MPTYTKRCSQNT
-13 QKLSQVGGSSLY
+13 QKLSQVAGSSLY

-32 TRYFLFLLP
+32 TRNFLFLLP

-53 GGGAAGAGAADG
+53 GAGAAAGAADG
-65 DAGSAG
+65 DAG
-71 SAADNLSIANSSV
+71 SAADNLSIANSS
-84 AENDRSIN
+84 AKEDDGSIN

-103 VTSFYY
+103 ATSFYY

-125 SASASIASGA
+125 SASASIALGEIAA
-135 TTTKISVVIINDDD
+135 TISVVIINDDD

-186 IAGASASE
+186 IAGVSASE

-211 HIVSFDY
+211 NIVSFDY
-218 QTIAGSATEGDDYTG
+218 ETIAGSATEGDDYTG
-233 VASNTASNTATIP
+233 VASNTTATIP

-269 FELVISNPVNATISQ
+269 FELVISNPDNATIIQ
-284 ASSALG
+284 ASARG
-290 TIKGEIA
+290 IIKGEIA

-307 ESAGVLKFIVTLD
+307 ESVGVLKFIVTLD
-320 RLVNQTVYFDY
+320 RLANQTVYFDY

-342 YTSAFGRASIPAGDT
+342 YTSALGRASIPAGDT

-515 LPSLTIANVVASE
+515 LPSLAIANVVASE

-535 VASLSEP
+535 VVTLSEP

-549 AYETRA
+549 DYETRA

-614 ATVTIKIDELPSLS
+614 ATVTIIDELPSLS

-634 FESARILTFRVSLSV
+634 LEGARILTFRVSLSV
-649 PFPDDIVYFD
+649 LFPDDIVFFD

-672 YTYTTARAVI
+672 YSHTSARAMI

-710 ITNPINTTISKARAT
+710 ITNPINATISKARAT

-756 SEPFGADASFN
+756 SEPFGADVSFD
-767 YTTRAGSASAP
+767 YATRAGSALAG
-778 SDYTSAFGRASIL
+778 SDYTRDSGRVSIL

-818 ISNPLNATISKASA
+818 ISSPLNATISKASA

-845 ITDATAFESARIL
+845 IVDGSAFESERSL
-858 TFRVS
+858 KFTVS

-935 ISKARATATIKNDD
+935 ISIARATATIKSDD
-949 LPSLFIADAT
+949 LPSLTIANVSA
-959 ALESEP
+959 SEDVG
-965 TLRFV
+965 TLQFV
-970 VTLSEPVGADVS
+970 VTLSEPFGADVS
-982 FDYATRAG
+982 FDYATRAGSASAPSDYTSASGRASILAGATTAGIDIAIVQDTINEGDEVFELVVSNPNNALISKASATGTIRGEIASLFIADGSAFESEGNIKFSVTLSKTVNKDVSFDYATIPG

-1004 VSILAGATTT
+1004 VSILAGDTTA

-1019 IIQDIINEGDEVFEL
+1019 IINDQLVEADESFEL
-1034 VVSNPNNALISR
+1034 VITNPTN
-1046 ASATGTIRGAIAS
+1046 
-1059 LFIADGSAFE
+1059 
-1069 SEGSIKFSVTL
+1069 
-1080 STPVTKDVSFDYA
+1080 A
-1093 TIPGGSALAGSD
+1093 TIS
-1105 YTSASGNMTIKAG
+1105 K
-1118 DTTAEL
+1118 
-1124 EVELIDDA
+1124 
-1132 IPESNNSFF
+1132 
-1141 VDIGTSAPSTELSIS
+1141 PS
-1156 KKRATATIKNDDLPA
+1156 ATATIKNDDVPA
-1171 LSIANTSVRES
+1171 LSIANIYVTES

-1208 GSASADLDYVHS
+1208 GSASAELDYVHS
-1220 VGTTTILAGTESIK
+1220 VGTTTIKANSTIVT

-1247 DESFELV
+1247 DETFDLV
-1254 IASPAN
+1254 IAKPTN

-1269 ATIINDDLLTLSVAD
+1269 ATIQSDDLLTLSVAD
-1284 GSAFESEGSIKF
+1284 GSAFESEQSLRF
-1296 SVTLSEPVGADV
+1296 VVTLSEPVGADV
-1308 SFDYETRAGS
+1308 SFDYATRAGS
-1318 ASANSDYTSDSGRAS
+1318 ASANSDYTSDSGRVS

-1358 FELVITNSANAT
+1358 FELVITNPTNPTNTT
-1370 ISKSSATATIKDDDV
+1370 ISKPSATGTIKDDDV
-1385 PALSIANTSAL
+1385 PALSIANISVI
-1396 ESAGRLEFVVIL
+1396 ESAGHLEFGVTL
-1408 NQIAPSNVTFFYHTL
+1408 NQRALSNVTFFYHTL
-1423 DGSASAE
+1423 DGSASAD
-1430 LDYVHSVGAATILAG
+1430 LDYVHSVGAATILYG
-1445 TESIKIPISILDDDL
+1445 EESIKIPISILDDDL
-1460 VEANETFDLVIANP
+1460 VEADETFDLVITNP

-1506 ARSLKFTVFLSMPI
+1506 TRSLQFTVFLSMPI

-1529 TIAGSALATSDYTSV
+1529 TIAGSAATSDYTSV
-1544 SDATSILAG
+1544 FDATSIPAG

-1581 PENAIIDIARA
+1581 PKNAIIDIARA

-1722 SARSIQFTVF
+1722 SAGSIQFTVF

-1788 DESFELVIANP
+1788 DESFDLVIANP
-1799 TNATIDIARATGTIK
+1799 TNATINIARATGTIK
-1814 IEDLPTLSITDA
+1814 IEDLPTLSIADA

-1870 FARVSISAGD
+1870 LARVSISAGD

-1905 ANPTNANIDKPS
+1905 SNLVNANIDKPS

-1925 DLPSLSITGSSVKEA
+1925 DLPSLSITGSSVEEKV
-1940 AGSLRFI
+1940 GSLRFI
-1947 VRLSVPFLSTDV
+1947 VSLSVPFLRTDV
-1959 FFDYETIAGSALA
+1959 FFDYETIPGSALA
-1972 TSDYIGVSDTTSIP
+1972 TSDYISVSGTTSIP
-1986 AGSSTAEIV
+1986 AGSSTAEIF
-1995 IDIVKGDARI
+1995 IDIVADGNVI
-2005 REGDEVFSLKLSNPV
+2005 LEREEVFSLQLSNPV

-2031 IIEGLSTSLFIADAT
+2031 IIESRLPSLFIADAT

-2056 AVTLNNT
+2056 AVTLNNA
-2063 YNKDLSVDYK
+2063 YIKNLSVDYK

-2083 DYTGVVAQTIIISRG
+2083 DYTGVVAETIIISGG
-2098 DTTAEIIIDISNDT
+2098 DTTAEITIDISNDT
-2112 SIENDETFFVVIST
+2112 SIENDENFFVVIST
-2126 SEPTADISIS
+2126 NEPTADISIS
-2136 REQATGTIVN
+2136 REQATGTIIN

-2182 FDYETLSGSA
+2182 FDYKTLSGSA

-2236 SNLVNATISTPRAT
+2236 SNLVNATINTPRAT

-2297 AGSARANSD
+2297 AGSARADSD

-2319 DTTAELFIDLID
+2319 DTTAELFIELID

-2341 YVMLSNPV
+2341 YVVLSNPV

-2364 RIDDIPSLSIIDTAA
+2364 RIDDLPSLSIIDTAA

-2430 DTTTEIAITIN
+2430 DTTTEISIIIN
-2441 NDSLIEDDET
+2441 NDILIEDDET
-2451 FDLVITNPTNATIDR
+2451 FDLVISNPTNATIDR

-2521 SAPSD
+2521 SAGSD

-2548 LRDDDLTEDPET
+2548 LRDDSITEDPET
-2560 FYVML
+2560 FYVVL

-2589 LSIADATAV
+2589 LSIADATAF

-2622 YATIAGSASA
+2622 YQTLAGSASA
-2632 TSDYTSASG
+2632 TSDYTSVSST
-2641 RASIPAG
+2641 ASILAG
-2648 DTTTELSI
+2648 DTTTELFI
-2656 TITDDSITEDPEI
+2656 DLIDDSTTEDPEI
-2669 FYVVLSNPTNAT
+2669 FYVVLSNPVNAT
-2681 IDIASATATIKN
+2681 LDENAAIATATIKN

-2700 IADATAFEDTGS
+2700 IADAAAFEDTGS

-2739 SATSDYTSASGRTS
+2739 SAISDYTSFSGRTS
-2753 ILAGDTT
+2753 IPAGDTT
-2760 TEIAIIITPDDS
+2760 TEIAIMITPDDS
-2772 IEDPESFFLTISN
+2772 IEDPETFFLTISN

-2809 ITDAAALEGTNMQF
+2809 ITDATASEGTNMQF

-2838 YYETIPIT
+2838 YYETIPIGT
-2846 TTADADYISSSGT
+2846 TTPNADYISSSGT

-2872 IEINSDSIV
+2872 IRINNDTIV
-2881 EGDEFVGVRL
+2881 EGDELVGVRL
-2891 SRPVN
+2891 RRPVN
-2896 ATIKDGDARGIIDGQ
+2896 ATIIGRDARGTIEGQ

-2933 HLSKTLERNISFSY
+2933 RLSKTLERDISFSY

-2954 TSAIDYLD
+2954 TSAMDYLD

-2969 AAGERQQ
+2969 AAGEGQQ
-2976 TISVGIIDDPFIED
+2976 TISVGIIDDNFVED

-3023 PSLSITDAIALEGK
+3023 PSLSITDATAVENEKLI
-3037 QMKFTVTLNPS
+3037 KFTVTLNHS

-3057 YQTLTSSA
+3057 YQTLSGSA
-3065 SAADYTGVTANSMT
+3065 SAADYTEVTANSMT
-3079 TASILGGDTTT
+3079 TASILGGDTTA

-3109 LVITNPTN
+3109 LVITSPTN

-3150 MQFIVS
+3150 MQFRVS
-3156 LSAPFPGNIVSFG
+3156 LSAPFPGNDVSFD
-3169 YQTIAGSASVGRDYY
+3169 YKTLAGSASATIDYK
-3184 TSAFDATSIPADSTS
+3184 SVFDTTSIPADSTS

-3219 LVIFSLVNATTGDIR
+3219 LVITKVNNATISRER
-3234 ATATIKIDDF
+3234 ATATIQIDDL
-3244 PILSITDASAVENEK
+3244 PSLSITDASAVENEK

-3295 DSGRTSIPA
+3295 VSSRTSIPA
-3304 GSTSISILIDIS
+3304 GSTSISIVIDIS
-3316 DDSLVEDDERFLLVI
+3316 DDALVEDDESFLLVI
-3331 SKPVNAIIDENAA
+3331 SNPVNATIDKNAA

-3366 ESERALQFRVS
+3366 ESERAMQFKVS
-3377 LSVPF
+3377 LSAPF

-3389 DYKTLAGSATATID
+3389 DYETLAGSATAIID

-3438 DLVISNTTNATP
+3438 DLVITKANNATI
-3450 DMISATGTIKID
+3450 DKNAASATGTIKID
-3462 DLPIL
+3462 DYPIL
-3467 SITDASTLESES
+3467 SITDASAVENEKLIK
-3479 LEFTV
+3479 FTV
-3484 TLSAPFPGNIVSF
+3484 TLSAPFPGNDVSF
-3497 DYKTIAG
+3497 DYETIAG
-3504 SATATIDYKSVF
+3504 SATATIDYTSVL
-3516 GTASIPADST
+3516 GTTSIPADST

-3562 ATGTIKIDDLPILSI
+3562 ATGTIKIDDLPSLSI
-3577 TDASAVENEKLIKF
+3577 TDASTLESESLEF
-3591 TVRLSEAFPGNDV
+3591 TVTLSAPFPGNDV
-3604 SFDYETVA
+3604 SFDY
-3612 VLDLK
+3612 K
-3617 TGEFSAKNIIDYT
+3617 TIEGSATATIDYT
-3630 RVSSRTSIPAGDT
+3630 SVFDTTSIPADST
-3643 TTEISIIIEDDD
+3643 SISILIDIIDDSLIEDDETFD
-3655 LVEDDE
+3655 LAITKTNNAT
-3661 RFLLVISNPVNAI
+3661 ISR
-3674 IDENAASATGTIK
+3674 ASATGTIK

-3693 LSITDVSAFED
+3693 LSITDASAFED

-3713 LATISDST
+3713 LATTSDSP
-3721 TFFDYETLSG
+3721 TFFDYETLSA
-3731 SGSASATIDYH
+3731 SASADTDYH
-3742 AVSGAGT
+3742 AVSGRET
-3749 IAPRGNQTSIF
+3749 IAPRGNQISIF
-3760 ITIVAD
+3760 IPIVAD

-3774 FDLEITY
+3774 FDLVITY

-3796 NDDFPTL
+3796 NDDFPKL

-3815 SMKFIVSL
+3815 SMKFTVSL

-3833 YHTEAGSATSGDDY
+3833 YHTEAGSATDVADY
-3847 TGVSATNPT
+3847 TGVAAT

-3864 TEVVFS
+3864 REVVIS
-3870 ISIIDDIFT
+3870 ISIIDDNLT

-3889 SNPVNAT
+3889 SNPINAT

-3908 NDVPGLSIADA
+3908 DDVPGLSIADA

-3931 VSLDATFTFGDIS
+3931 VSLDATFPFGDIS
-3944 FNYQTIDLTARGTI
+3944 FNYQTLNLTARDTL
-3958 NWSNQRASWSPR
+3958 NWSNQIASWSPR
-3970 EHHTSLVLQNKIW
+3970 EHHTSLVLENKIW
-3983 VLGGNSDI
+3983 VLGGNSDS

-4036 GALTGET
+4036 GNSDSGLK
-4043 TTNDVWF
+4043 NDVWF
-4050 STSNTQLAY
+4050 STSGTQWDTGASY
-4059 KDVSVNERYE
+4059 R
-4069 WSPRESHTSVVFQN
+4069 WSPRESHTSVVFEN
-4083 QMWTLGGA
+4083 KMWTLGGA
-4091 LADGTTTNDVWTSI
+4091 LADGTTTNDVWTST
-4105 NDENDKQWIDVGAT
+4105 NDERWIDVGAT

-4139 LGGSAGSNYN
+4139 LGGSAGSNHN

-4179 VYGSRIWV
+4179 VYGGKMWV
-4187 LGGALAD
+4187 LGGALAN

-4217 DSGAGRQAH
+4217 NSGAGRQAH
-4226 TSVVFDGRIWVL
+4226 TSVVFDGQIWVL
-4238 GGRTPTRITDSVSYI
+4238 GGRTPTGITDSVSYI

-4272 AKQTKIAITL
+4272 ARKTKIAITL

-4288 QTTNKEFFVDIFN
+4288 VGANKKFFVDILD

-4315 AITGRAEGTIVED
+4315 AIIGRAEGTIVED

-4353 TPASNI
+4353 TPASHRN
-4359 DVTFYYDT
+4359 VTFYYDT

-4374 ISKDS
+4374 IDKVFSTTVVTEASNS
-4379 DVPIDD
+4379 DGSGSQQRTNPVD
-4385 RETVKKGFAKDY
+4385 RGFAKDY
-4397 ESQKGSSTI
+4397 ESKKGSSTI
-4406 RAGDTTTSITISI
+4406 LAGDTTTSITISI
-4419 LDDSDID
+4419 FDDVDID
-4426 NNETF
+4426 YNETF
-4431 DVIITKSTNATFDT
+4431 DVIITKLTNATFDT

-4459 WREVTITGNK
+4459 WRELTTTGSK
-4469 WSARLN
+4469 WAARRS
-4475 HTSVVFKNKIWVL
+4475 HTSVVFDDKIWVL
-4488 GGIGLKGLKN
+4488 GGRAVIGFRN
-4498 DVWSSDLSTWEH
+4498 DVWSSDLSTWERKTP
-4510 VQSRAAWSP
+4510 SAAWAARFSHTSVVFDGKIWVLGGLVLNGTNLENVNDVWSSPDGKTWTEVTTDTVWSP
-4519 RQEHSSVVYENK
+4519 RGNHASAVFDNK
-4531 MWVLGGAI
+4531 MWVLAGGVGSFVGDVI
-4539 AATISAS
+4539 YEAT
-4546 TDLVNDV
+4546 NDV
-4553 WYSSDGI
+4553 WTSVNGK
-4560 TWTAATTDAAWS
+4560 TWTKKEFNPFSAGNFS
-4572 PRQGHSLVYFRDD
+4572 PRYGHSVLVDQNDLLITGGKPVDPFVQQLYLNIKRGNDDKVFRIGNNFDRLEGNDRFVKPKRLRNNTNFRDHQ
-4585 MYVLG
+4585 MLNV
-4590 GADASHNA
+4590 
-4598 SEGFDD
+4598 
-4604 MWQSRDGINWS
+4604 DG
-4615 KQQVGK
+4615 KV
-4621 SFTGNSRF
+4621 R
-4629 AAVAFARSYIALLG
+4629 
-4643 GIAHTNSA
+4643 
-4651 SNGNAFWRF
+4651 
-4660 RAPFT
+4660 
-4665 DWINVATDIGANPSG
+4665 WI
-4680 FSHFQYTDSVFLDVI
+4680 
-4695 GNSCLAA
+4695 
-4702 RCGGVYYLIG
+4702 IG
-4712 GRSLFGIT
+4712 GRSDVDPGGQNPLRIYYSRTQSYIELDIFWREYQETTLT
-4720 EKLRY
+4720 E
-4725 IRTITVANVARWEDY
+4725 IF
-4740 DTDNLPL
+4740 
-4747 VANHTAVA
+4747 NHTAVA
-4755 LDGKVYVI
+4755 LDGKIYLM
-4763 GGVEQGVGVTNKV
+4763 GGDEFKTGNIIPTDKV
-4776 WLLED
+4776 WILED

>member
-1 MPIYTKRCSQNT
+1 MKFYTKRCSQNT
-13 QKLSQVGGSSLY
+13 QKLSQVAGSSLD

-32 TRYFLFLLP
+32 TRNFLFLLP
-41 LASLFLLASCGG
+41 LVSLFLFASCSGG
-53 GGGAAGAGAADG
+53 AGAGAAAG
-65 DAGSAG
+65 DSG

-84 AENDRSIN
+84 DEDAGSIN
-92 FTVSLPAAENS
+92 FIVSLPAVADS
-103 VTSFYY
+103 ATSFYY
-109 RTKDDSAVAG
+109 RTKDGNAKDDNKNAIAG

-125 SASASIASGA
+125 SASASIASGDID
-135 TTTKISVVIINDDD
+135 TTISVDIINDDD

-174 ATIKIDDLPSLS
+174 ATIKIDDFPILS
-186 IAGASASE
+186 IADVSASE

-200 FIVSLSAPFPG
+200 FIARLSAPFPG
-211 HIVSFDY
+211 NDVSFSY
-218 QTIAGSATEGDDYTG
+218 QTLAGSATEGDDYTG
-233 VASNTASNTATIP
+233 VATKTATIP
-246 AGDTQIS
+246 AGSTQIS
-253 VPISIVN
+253 IPISIVN

-269 FELVISNPVNATISQ
+269 FELVISSPVNATISE
-284 ASSALG
+284 ASALG
-290 TIKGEIA
+290 IIKGEIA

-331 ETTPVSASFLD
+331 ETTPSSASFLD
-342 YTSAFGRASIPAGDT
+342 YTSALGRASIPAGDT
-357 TAEIPIAIVDDQLV
+357 TAEIPIAIIDDQLV

-392 ISKPRATVT
+392 ISKPSATVT

-445 LSGSASRDLDY
+445 LSGSASSNLDY
-456 SHSTARA
+456 SHVAARA

-476 DLIDDVDVEN
+476 DLIDDLDVEN

-515 LPSLTIANVVASE
+515 LPSLA
-528 DVGTLQF
+528 
-535 VASLSEP
+535 
-542 FSADVSF
+542 
-549 AYETRA
+549 
-555 GSASAPSDYTSAFG
+555 
-569 RASILAGDTTTAIPI
+569 
-584 VIKNDDDIEAAESFD
+584 
-599 LVIANPLNATISKAS
+599 
-614 ATVTIKIDELPSLS
+614 
-628 ITDATA
+628 
-634 FESARILTFRVSLSV
+634 
-649 PFPDDIVYFD
+649 
-659 YETLSGSASRDLD
+659 
-672 YTYTTARAVI
+672 
-682 LAGETDTSIIIPISD
+682 
-697 DNLIE
+697 
-702 TDETFDLV
+702 
-710 ITNPINTTISKARAT
+710 
-725 ATIKTDDL
+725 
-733 PSLTIAN
+733 IAN

-756 SEPFGADASFN
+756 SEPFGADVSFD
-767 YTTRAGSASAP
+767 YATIAGTASAT

-791 AGDTTTEIPIAIID
+791 AGDTTTAIPIVIIKD
-805 DDSVEAD
+805 QLVEAA
-812 ESFELV
+812 ESFDLV
-818 ISNPLNATISKASA
+818 ITNPLNATISKASA
-832 TATIKIDELPSLS
+832 TATIIDELPSLS
-845 ITDATAFESARIL
+845 ITDGSAFESERIL

-863 LNEAFPG
+863 LSVPFPDDI
-870 HLVYFDYETLS
+870 VFFDYETLS

-935 ISKARATATIKNDD
+935 ISIARATATIKNDD
-949 LPSLFIADAT
+949 LPSLTIANVSA
-959 ALESEP
+959 SEDVG
-965 TLRFV
+965 TLQFV
-970 VTLSEPVGADVS
+970 VTLSEPFGADVS

-990 SALAGSDYTSDSGR
+990 TASATSDYTSAFGR
-1004 VSILAGATTT
+1004 ASILAGDTTVG
-1014 EIPIA
+1014 IDIA
-1019 IIQDIINEGDEVFEL
+1019 IIQDTTSEGDEVFEL

-1046 ASATGTIRGAIAS
+1046 ASATGTIRGEIAS

-1069 SEGSIKFSVTL
+1069 SDGSIKFSVTL
-1080 STPVTKDVSFDYA
+1080 SAPVTKDVSFDYA
-1093 TIPGGSALAGSD
+1093 TRAGTASATSD
-1105 YTSASGNMTIKAG
+1105 YTSA
-1118 DTTAEL
+1118 
-1124 EVELIDDA
+1124 
-1132 IPESNNSFF
+1132 F
-1141 VDIGTSAPSTELSIS
+1141 
-1156 KKRATATIKNDDLPA
+1156 
-1171 LSIANTSVRES
+1171 
-1182 AGRLE
+1182 
-1187 FVVTLNQSSPSN
+1187 
-1199 VTFFYYTLD
+1199 
-1208 GSASADLDYVHS
+1208 
-1220 VGTTTILAGTESIK
+1220 
-1234 IPIGILDDDLVEA
+1234 
-1247 DESFELV
+1247 
-1254 IASPAN
+1254 
-1260 ATIDKARAT
+1260 
-1269 ATIINDDLLTLSVAD
+1269 
-1284 GSAFESEGSIKF
+1284 
-1296 SVTLSEPVGADV
+1296 
-1308 SFDYETRAGS
+1308 
-1318 ASANSDYTSDSGRAS
+1318 GRAS

-1358 FELVITNSANAT
+1358 FELVITNSANSANAT
-1370 ISKSSATATIKDDDV
+1370 ISKSSATGTIKDDDV

-1396 ESAGRLEFVVIL
+1396 EDAGRLEFGVTL
-1408 NQIAPSNVTFFYHTL
+1408 NQRALSNVTFFYHTL
-1423 DGSASAE
+1423 AGSASAD

-1484 TATIQNDDTPSL
+1484 TATIQNDDIPSL

-1506 ARSLKFTVFLSMPI
+1506 AQSLKFTVFLSVPI

-1544 SDATSILAG
+1544 SDATSIPAG

-1581 PENAIIDIARA
+1581 PVNATIDIARA

-1664 STGISIAIID
+1664 STGISIGILD
-1674 DLLLEADES
+1674 DDLLEADES

-1722 SARSIQFTVF
+1722 SAGSLKFTVF

-1782 DTLVED
+1782 DTFVED

-1814 IEDLPTLSITDA
+1814 IEDLPTLSIADA

-1925 DLPSLSITGSSVKEA
+1925 DLPSLSITGSSVEEE

-1959 FFDYETIAGSALA
+1959 FFDYETISGSASA
-1972 TSDYIGVSDTTSIP
+1972 PSDYTSDSGRASIP
-1986 AGSSTAEIV
+1986 AGSSTAEIF
-1995 IDIVKGDARI
+1995 IDIVNDGVN
-2005 REGDEVFSLKLSNPV
+2005 EGDEVFSLKLSNPV

-2031 IIEGLSTSLFIADAT
+2031 IIEGEIPSLFIADAT

-2056 AVTLNNT
+2056 AVTLSNT
-2063 YNKDLSVDYK
+2063 FRRELFVDYK

-2083 DYTGVVAQTIIISRG
+2083 DYKGVVAQTIIISQG
-2098 DTTAEIIIDISNDT
+2098 DTTAEIMIDISNDT
-2112 SIENDETFFVVIST
+2112 SIENDENFFVVIST
-2126 SEPTADISIS
+2126 NEPTADISIS

-2236 SNLVNATISTPRAT
+2236 SNLVNATINTPRAT

-2297 AGSARANSD
+2297 AGSASADSD

-2319 DTTAELFIDLID
+2319 DTTAELFIELID

-2341 YVMLSNPV
+2341 YVVLSNPV

-2364 RIDDIPSLSIIDTAA
+2364 RIDELPSLSIIDTAA

-2410 SASAD
+2410 SASAT

-2451 FDLVITNPTNATIDR
+2451 FDLVISNPTNATIDR

-2472 IKIDDLPSLTI
+2472 IKIDDLPILSI

-2501 SEAFAN
+2501 SVPFLRA
-2507 TDVSFD
+2507 DVSFD
-2513 YETLAGSA
+2513 YATIAGSA
-2521 SAPSD
+2521 SANFDYTSD
-2526 YIYKFATARILAG
+2526 FGSASISAG
-2539 DTTAELFID
+2539 DTTAELFIE
-2548 LRDDDLTEDPET
+2548 LIDDMLVEDPET
-2560 FYVML
+2560 FYVVL
-2565 SNPTNATIDRAR
+2565 SNLINATIDENKDR
-2577 ATGTI
+2577 ATATI

-2589 LSIADATAV
+2589 LSIANATAF
-2598 EATGSIK
+2598 EDAGSIK

-2622 YATIAGSASA
+2622 YKTLAGSASA
-2632 TSDYTSASG
+2632 TSDYTSVSST
-2641 RASIPAG
+2641 ASILAG

-2656 TITDDSITEDPEI
+2656 TITDDSTTEDPEI
-2669 FYVVLSNPTNAT
+2669 FYVMLSNPTNAT
-2681 IDIASATATIKN
+2681 IDIARATATIKN
-2693 DDLPILS
+2693 DDLPSLS
-2700 IADATAFEDTGS
+2700 IANAAASEDAGS

-2719 NPSFASTDVFFYYET
+2719 NHSFRSTDVSFDYET

-2739 SATSDYTSASGRTS
+2739 SATSDYTSASRRAS
-2753 ILAGDTT
+2753 IPAGDTT
-2760 TEIAIIITPDDS
+2760 TEITITITPDDS

-2794 RATGTIQIDDFPTLS
+2794 RATGTIKIDDYPILS
-2809 ITDAAALEGTNMQF
+2809 ITDATAREGTNMQF

-2846 TTADADYISSSGT
+2846 TSADEDYMSSSGT
-2859 KIISATDTTTTIT
+2859 KIIRATDTTTTIT
-2872 IEINSDSIV
+2872 IEINSDNLI
-2881 EGDEFVGVRL
+2881 EGDEFVDVRL
-2891 SRPVN
+2891 SSLVN
-2896 ATIKDGDARGIIDGQ
+2896 ATIKGGDARGTIEGQ

-2921 VIEGAEPIEFIV
+2921 VVEGAGPIKFIV
-2933 HLSKTLERNISFSY
+2933 RLSKTLGRDISFSY

-2954 TSAIDYLD
+2954 TSTMDYLG
-2962 NPQTLTI
+2962 NPQTLMI
-2969 AAGERQQ
+2969 DAGENQQ
-2976 TISVGIIDDPFIED
+2976 TIFIDISDDSLIED

-2998 STTEPANELTISQ
+2998 STTEPPAELRISKK
-3011 ASAIGTIKIDDL
+3011 SAIGTIKIDDL
-3023 PSLSITDAIALEGK
+3023 PSLSITDATAVENAESI
-3037 QMKFTVTLNPS
+3037 KFTVTLNPS

-3057 YQTLTSSA
+3057 YQTLRGSA
-3065 SAADYTGVTANSMT
+3065 SAADYTEVTASSMT
-3079 TASILGGDTTT
+3079 TASILGGDTTA
-3090 EIVIFIEDDDFVED
+3090 EIVIFIEDDNFVED

-3117 ATPDMISATGT
+3117 ATIDRARATAT
-3128 IKIDDLPILSITDA
+3128 IKIDDLPTLSVADT

-3169 YQTIAGSASVGRDYY
+3169 YQTIAGSASVDRDYY

-3206 SDDSLVEDDETFD
+3206 SDDSLIEDDETFD
-3219 LVIFSLVNATTGDIR
+3219 LVIFSLINATTGDIR
-3234 ATATIKIDDF
+3234 ATATIKIDDL

-3282 SEDTAL
+3282 AAVFDFITEDFSAKNSI
-3288 DTFDYTG
+3288 DYTG
-3295 DSGRTSIPA
+3295 VSSRTSIPA
-3304 GSTSISILIDIS
+3304 GDTTTEISIIIEDDDFVEDDERFFLTISNPTNATIDENAARATGTIKIDDLPILSVADASALESEPAMQFKVSLSEAFPGNDVSFDYQTLAGSASSDRDYDYSATSVTIKGGDTSIKIAIVINNDELVEDDETFLLVISNPVNATIDKNAASATGTIKIDDYPILSITDASAVENEKLIKFTVTLNFPFPGNDVSFDYKTIAGSATATIDYTSAFGTASIPADSTSISILIDIS
-3316 DDSLVEDDERFLLVI
+3316 DDSLVEDDENFLLVI
-3331 SKPVNAIIDENAA
+3331 SNPVNATLDENAA

-3353 DLPIL
+3353 DLPSL
-3358 SITDASAL
+3358 SITDASTL
-3366 ESERALQFRVS
+3366 ESES
-3377 LSVPF
+3377 LEFTVTLSAPF

-3389 DYKTLAGSATATID
+3389 DYQTIAGSATATID

-3416 STSISIVI
+3416 STSISI
-3424 GLIDDRFVEDDETF
+3424 LIDIIDDNLIEDDETF
-3438 DLVISNTTNATP
+3438 DLVITKANNATL
-3450 DMISATGTIKID
+3450 DENAARATGTIQ
-3462 DLPIL
+3462 
-3467 SITDASTLESES
+3467 
-3479 LEFTV
+3479 
-3484 TLSAPFPGNIVSF
+3484 
-3497 DYKTIAG
+3497 
-3504 SATATIDYKSVF
+3504 
-3516 GTASIPADST
+3516 
-3526 SISILI
+3526 
-3532 DISDD
+3532 
-3537 ALVEDDESFL
+3537 
-3547 LVISNTTNATPDMIS
+3547 
-3562 ATGTIKIDDLPILSI
+3562 
-3577 TDASAVENEKLIKF
+3577 
-3591 TVRLSEAFPGNDV
+3591 
-3604 SFDYETVA
+3604 
-3612 VLDLK
+3612 
-3617 TGEFSAKNIIDYT
+3617 
-3630 RVSSRTSIPAGDT
+3630 
-3643 TTEISIIIEDDD
+3643 
-3655 LVEDDE
+3655 
-3661 RFLLVISNPVNAI
+3661 
-3674 IDENAASATGTIK
+3674 

-3693 LSITDVSAFED
+3693 LSIADASAFED
-3704 TRSIEFVVT
+3704 AAGSIEFVVT
-3713 LATISDST
+3713 LATTSDSP

-3731 SGSASATIDYH
+3731 SASANIDYNT
-3742 AVSGAGT
+3742 VSGTDT
-3749 IAPRGNQTSIF
+3749 IAPRGNQISIF
-3760 ITIVAD
+3760 IFIVAD
-3766 DELELDES
+3766 DEVELDES
-3774 FDLEITY
+3774 FDLVITY
-3781 PSSNVVITRATATIK
+3781 PSSNVVITRATVTIK

-3803 SIAASSAEEDAG
+3803 SIAASSAEEDAVT
-3815 SMKFIVSL
+3815 MEFTVSL
-3823 SAAFGNVAFD
+3823 SEPFGNVAFD

-3847 TGVSATNPT
+3847 TGVSATNPM
-3856 RISVPANE
+3856 RMSVPANE
-3864 TEVVFS
+3864 TEAV
-3870 ISIIDDIFT
+3870 ISIRIINDDDL

-3902 TGTIKD
+3902 TGTILED
-3908 NDVPGLSIADA
+3908 DFPTLSIADA
-3919 TALEDAGVMEFV
+3919 TALEDAGIMEFV
-3931 VSLDATFTFGDIS
+3931 VSLSAAFPGRDLS
-3944 FNYQTIDLTARGTI
+3944 FNYKTINTGTARVGTSWTNKI
-3958 NWSNQRASWSPR
+3958 ADWSPR
-3970 EHHTSLVLQNKIW
+3970 EHHTSLVFDDKIW
-3983 VLGGNSDI
+3983 VLGGSD
-3991 GLQNDV
+3991 GNNLDDV
-3997 WYSTDGEHW
+3997 WSSANGRDWTNLAAADHW
-4006 SEAKTND
+4006 S
-4013 ETGWEARS
+4013 ARS
-4021 SHSSLAHQDK
+4021 SHSSLVHKDK
-4031 SWVLG
+4031 IWVLG
-4036 GALTGET
+4036 GALAGET

-4050 STSNTQLAY
+4050 STSGTQWDTGASY
-4059 KDVSVNERYE
+4059 R
-4069 WSPRESHTSVVFQN
+4069 WSPRESHTSVVFKN

-4091 LADGTTTNDVWTSI
+4091 LADGTTTNDVWTST
-4105 NDENDKQWIDVGAT
+4105 NDIRWIDVGAT

-4139 LGGSAGSNYN
+4139 LGGSDGSNYN

-4171 ARKEHSSV
+4171 ARQEHSSV
-4179 VYGSRIWV
+4179 VYGGKMWV
-4187 LGGALAD
+4187 LGGALSD
-4194 GTTTNDAWYSA
+4194 ETTTNDAWYSA

-4217 DSGAGRQAH
+4217 DSIASRRAH
-4226 TSVVFDGRIWVL
+4226 TSVVFDGQIWVL
-4238 GGRTPTRITDSVSYI
+4238 GGRTPTGITDSVYFT

-4260 AVASMTGVIPQG
+4260 TVASMTGVIPQG
-4272 AKQTKIAITL
+4272 SQQTKIAITL
-4282 FENKIF
+4282 FANKIF
-4288 QTTNKEFFVDIFN
+4288 ETPNKEFFVDILD
-4301 PVNAVIV
+4301 PDNAVIV
-4308 RDPNNSA
+4308 RDPNNSLA
-4315 AITGRAEGTIVED
+4315 QTGRATGTIVED

-4359 DVTFYYDT
+4359 AVTFYYDT

-4374 ISKDS
+4374 ISK
-4379 DVPIDD
+4379 
-4385 RETVKKGFAKDY
+4385 EEEEFVKKGFAKDY
-4397 ESQKGSSTI
+4397 ESQKGSGTI

-4459 WREVTITGNK
+4459 WRELTITGNK

-4488 GGIGLKGLKN
+4488 GGIGLRGLKN

-4519 RQEHSSVVYENK
+4519 RQDHSSVVYENK
-4531 MWVLGGAI
+4531 MWVLGGSI
-4539 AATISAS
+4539 AATVSAS
-4546 TDLVNDV
+4546 TDLINDV

-4572 PRQGHSLVYFRDD
+4572 PRQGHSLVHFRDD

-4604 MWQSRDGINWS
+4604 MWKSRDGINWS
-4615 KQQVGK
+4615 KQQVRK

-4629 AAVAFARSYIALLG
+4629 AAVAFARNYIALLG
-4643 GIAHTNSA
+4643 GVAHTDSA

-4665 DWINVATDIGANPSG
+4665 EWINIATDIGANPSG
-4680 FSHFQYTDSVFLDVI
+4680 FSHFQYTDSVFLEVI

-4702 RCGGVYYLIG
+4702 RCGVVYYLIG
-4712 GRSLFGIT
+4712 GRNIFGIP

-4725 IRTITVANVARWEDY
+4725 IRTIVVNVARWEDY

-4747 VANHTAVA
+4747 VANHTAVT
-4755 LDGKVYVI
+4755 LNGKVYVI
-4763 GGVEQGVGVTNKV
+4763 GGLEQGVGVTNKV